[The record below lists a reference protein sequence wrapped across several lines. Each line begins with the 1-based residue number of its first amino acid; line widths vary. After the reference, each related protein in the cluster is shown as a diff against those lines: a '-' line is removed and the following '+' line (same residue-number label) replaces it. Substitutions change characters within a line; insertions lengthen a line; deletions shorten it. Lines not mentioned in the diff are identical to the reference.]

1 MAWRQIGAKPLSEP
15 KLTRFTDTYIYIYIY
30 TALGGDEFRHM
41 DHICIMHIKIQPFNS
56 LWPSDAIWQPRSG
69 TRLTHVIWLV
79 AWWHKTISCISLDL
93 SSVWLCGIQITQ
105 LLCEG
110 INSENEF
117 EKYTYKFTF
126 RSLWGQTVLQR
137 RWEVRNPLISMLWQ
151 VPLLTPGGYHSQ
163 GHSQNGRHFSDDIFI
178 CIFLNENVWI
188 SIKYSL
194 KFVPK
199 VRINNI
205 PALVQI
211 MAWRWP
217 GDKPLSEPMMVR
229 FPAHICITWPQW
241 VNMVFNLVWK
251 IPPLTLKQL
260 GYVFRN
266 IISFSNI
273 VPSKCNISVWTAPI
287 QWMFN
292 QHSGYWWPGF
302 SPRASV
308 AIVMGT
314 HPWVCSTWY
323 IPNLWVKS
331 LRPCGAYMHR

>member
-1 MAWRQIGAKPLSEP
+1 MSLKNTLINLLSRLSEA
-15 KLTRFTDTYIYIYIY
+15 KQFSRDVGRSVTHWFLCCGRFLFSHQGVTT
-30 TALGGDEFRHM
+30 
-41 DHICIMHIKIQPFNS
+41 
-56 LWPSDAIWQPRSG
+56 PRG
-69 TRLTHVIWLV
+69 TVNTLRP
-79 AWWHKTISCISLDL
+79 
-93 SSVWLCGIQITQ
+93 
-105 LLCEG
+105 
-110 INSENEF
+110 
-117 EKYTYKFTF
+117 
-126 RSLWGQTVLQR
+126 R
-137 RWEVRNPLISMLWQ
+137 
-151 VPLLTPGGYHSQ
+151 
-163 GHSQNGRHFSDDIFI
+163 QNGRHFSDDIFI

-188 SIKYSL
+188 SIKNSL
-194 KFVPK
+194 KFVPR

-260 GYVFRN
+260 GYVFLN

-273 VPSKCNISVWTAPI
+273 VPSKCNISIWTAPI